1 MFLSQTASK
10 SKHWLGVLKN
20 AFIQLE
26 NKLVPRTLLAS
37 VMLLIAILLTVGQ
50 FAALKLFDY
59 FEREPRANAAALQA
73 ITIVNFTKA
82 SLMAS
87 HENRRVALLSELSG
101 REGVRIYAADILE
114 EIEPLPDDPFIHILA
129 NKIRNAL
136 GSETLVTINHFGVPG
151 LWISFN
157 INQDDYWV
165 VIPRL
170 QAERHFPWQWLN
182 WGALVILLSLVGA
195 YLLAARINRP
205 LNLLVRAANR
215 IRSGETPIKL
225 PEDGVDELKAVS
237 HTFNQ
242 MTESL
247 ARLDSE
253 RTLLLAGVSHDL
265 RTPLTRLRLAIEML
279 PDDSCAGHK
288 HGMIEDVGD
297 MDNIINQFLDF
308 ARGVEGE
315 SSQMVDLNDLL
326 LAVCERHQRAGRQLT
341 IELAPTHLIP
351 LRQLAMQRLI
361 GNLIDNAFAYGG
373 GQVIIRSVLHAAEI
387 QVSVMDN
394 GPGIPEKQKT
404 RLLRPFE
411 RLDTARSNTKG
422 SGLGLAICDRIA
434 KLHKGKLELLNRP
447 EGGLEVR
454 LTLPIA
460 SS

>member
-1 MFLSQTASK
+1 MCLSPMVSK
-10 SKHWLGVLKN
+10 SKYRLEVIKHFLVG
-20 AFIQLE
+20 LE

-114 EIEPLPDDPFIHILA
+114 EIEPLPDDPFIRMLA
-129 NKIRNAL
+129 QKIRNAL
-136 GSETLVTINHFGVPG
+136 GSETLVTINHFGVSG
-151 LWISFN
+151 LWISFS

-182 WGALVILLSLVGA
+182 WGALVILLSLAGA
-195 YLLAARINRP
+195 YLIAARINRP

-215 IRSGETPIKL
+215 IRGGETPIRL
-225 PEDGVDELKAVS
+225 PEEGVDELKAVS

-247 ARLDSE
+247 ERLDSE

-279 PDDSCAGHK
+279 PDESFAAHK
-288 HGMIEDVGD
+288 QGMIEDVGD

-308 ARGVEGE
+308 VRGVEGE
-315 SSQMVDLNDLL
+315 SSQMVDINHLL
-326 LAVCERHQRAGRQLT
+326 VSVCDRHQRAGRHLDIQ
-341 IELAPTHLIP
+341 LAPSHLIP
-351 LRQLAMQRLI
+351 LRPLAMQRLI
-361 GNLIDNAFAYGG
+361 SNLIDNAYAYGN
-373 GQVIIRSVLHAAEI
+373 GQVAIRSVLEASSI
-387 QVSVMDN
+387 VVSVLDN
-394 GPGIPEKQKT
+394 GPGIPEKQKS

-434 KLHKGKLELLNRP
+434 KLHKGKLELINRP

-454 LTLPIA
+454 LTLPI
-460 SS
+460 SSS